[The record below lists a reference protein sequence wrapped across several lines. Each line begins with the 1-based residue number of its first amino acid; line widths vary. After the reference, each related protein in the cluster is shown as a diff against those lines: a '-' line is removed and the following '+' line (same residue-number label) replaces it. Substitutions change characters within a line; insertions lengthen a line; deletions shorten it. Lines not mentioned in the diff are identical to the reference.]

1 MTNPETTLMH
11 KIMHALS
18 ERGCLV
24 FRNNTGLA
32 WQGQKIHEQAG
43 VVTLKNP
50 RMIRFGLCVGSSD
63 IIGWTRDGRFL
74 AVEVKVGKGRQTKEQ
89 AAFIEAVRAGG
100 GVAGVVRSVEEAIEL
115 VGEMNV

>member
-50 RMIRFGLCVGSSD
+50 RMIRFGLCVGSAD
-63 IIGWTRDGRFL
+63 IIGVRSDGKFL
-74 AVEVKVGKGRQTKEQ
+74 AIEVKIGKGRQTKEQ
-89 AAFIEAVRAGG
+89 AAFIEAVRASG
-100 GVAGVVRSVEEAIEL
+100 GVAGVVRSVEESLSLISE
-115 VGEMNV
+115 E